1 LRSRRPAAISEDEG
15 FGRGRQSAELAI
27 FGASIR
33 TLDPRRPQA
42 EAVAVR
48 AGTIVAVG
56 SQAEVREH
64 CDARTEILDG
74 HGRLAIV
81 PGLVDAHIH
90 PLHAEQTRGADLTRC
105 TTLSEVQF
113 ELSHERREIGGDGWV
128 VGWGLEYNVFAEQPI
143 SSEAIADAVGGAP
156 ALVTFFDLHTAVAT
170 PRALEL
176 AGVTG
181 PASFTEGAEVVVRDG
196 RPTGELRE
204 DAAIDLVRRLLPR
217 LSEQERYARIAELQR
232 RLAAVGLTGLHV
244 MDGNPS
250 TFDLLRE
257 LEANGDLLLRAVV
270 PFWIKPET
278 SFGEMEEWLPLRD
291 ERGGLW
297 RGGVAKFFI
306 DGVIDTGTGW
316 LYEPDTLGDGTEP
329 FWPDPDRYAKAVR
342 LFAAAG
348 FQCATH
354 ATGDYGVRAALD
366 AYRDAGAAPGVT
378 HRVEHIETLQDSDL
392 PRFASEDVAASLQP
406 LHMQWRLADHS
417 DSWALR
423 LGPERCARA
432 WRAADLLRSG
442 AVVPLGSDWPVAGYD
457 PRVGLAWARLRR
469 TPGEPGAH
477 VFEPEQALSGLD
489 ALAGYTLAAARV
501 AGETA
506 VAGKIA
512 AGYRADLTGF
522 AGDVVDTPA
531 DELPEVPVRLTVVG
545 GRVVHEAA
553 A

>member
-1 LRSRRPAAISEDEG
+1 MRR
-15 FGRGRQSAELAI
+15 
-27 FGASIR
+27 
-33 TLDPRRPQA
+33 
-42 EAVAVR
+42 
-48 AGTIVAVG
+48 GTVIAVG
-56 SQAEVREH
+56 SDAEVREH
-64 CDARTEILDG
+64 CDARTEIVGRD
-74 HGRLAIV
+74 RLAIV

-105 TTLSEVQF
+105 TTLAEVQF
-113 ELSHERREIGGDGWV
+113 ELARERREIGGDGWV
-128 VGWGLEYNVFAEQPI
+128 VGWGLEYNVFAGQAVSGKSI
-143 SSEAIADAVGGAP
+143 DDAVGGAP

-181 PASFTEGAEVVVRDG
+181 PASFAEGAEVVVEGG

-204 DAAIDLVRRLLPR
+204 DAAIDLVRQLLPR
-217 LSEQERYARIAELQR
+217 LGERERYARIAELQR

-244 MDGNPS
+244 MDGSPA

-270 PFWIKPET
+270 PLWVKPET
-278 SFGEMEEWLPLRD
+278 TFEEMEDWLRLRD

-316 LYEPDTLGDGTEP
+316 LYEPDTLGDGTQP

-342 LFAAAG
+342 LFARAG

-366 AYRDAGAAPGVT
+366 AYRDAGASPGVT
-378 HRVEHIETLQDSDL
+378 HRVEHIETLQDADL
-392 PRFASEDVAASLQP
+392 PRFAAEGVAASLQP
-406 LHMQWRLADHS
+406 LHMQWRLPDHS
-417 DSWALR
+417 DSWAHR
-423 LGPERCARA
+423 LGPERCSRA
-432 WRAADLLRSG
+432 WRAADLLRGG

-469 TPGEPGAH
+469 TPGDSGAH
-477 VFEPEQALSGLD
+477 AFEPEQALSGLD
-489 ALAGYTLAAARV
+489 ALEGYTVAAARV
-501 AGETA
+501 AGDA
-506 VAGKIA
+506 DVAGRIA
-512 AGYRADLTGF
+512 PGYRADFSGF
-522 AGDVVDTPA
+522 AADPAEVPA
-531 DELPEVPVRLTVVG
+531 DELPDLPVRLAVVG
-545 GRVVHEAA
+545 GRVVHEDPA
-553 A
+553 